1 MYNFQT
7 GILATSSVSP
17 ATIDLLLFFVILA
30 LILVYVFVGRGLFLI
45 KANQVGVLTKK
56 FGGQRMPPGQIIAR
70 QGQIGIQ
77 AGTLQPG
84 LYWRI
89 PLFWSVR
96 KFDITEIGSDQVGT
110 IEAIDGEPLLPG
122 RFTGDEVECNRF
134 QDGEGFL
141 ANHGRKGQQVGV
153 LTPGSYRIN
162 PLLFKVVI
170 KATIVIDA
178 NSTGIV
184 IAQDGIPL
192 PSNYIIAP
200 QCNESASDRFPMA
213 RGHKHF
219 QDGQAFI
226 DSGGY
231 RGPQLDT
238 LQPGKYFI
246 NDLLFKVT
254 VLPKYEVEPGF
265 VAVLRSNV
273 GPELHK
279 PNATPALVPLFDE
292 RTGRELIS
300 GDSQNHVVGA
310 DTGERISSD
319 VETVLI
325 EDMTERGIYETPLAP
340 GTYNLNTIAYTAYA
354 VPTSAIM
361 IDWAD
366 SSKINAPTMA
376 GPAVTTRTR
385 TTAADS
391 VANPADYAY
400 TTDLSTKGVSY
411 FNFSQLEVITK
422 DGFLLEV
429 GVRMV
434 IRIRQENAAFVIARF
449 GTVFN
454 LIQQIVHP
462 LIDSSFRNDAGD
474 KEALNFFQTRTDLQ
488 KYVFENARENFG
500 KYHVEA
506 QALLISFIRPSN
518 EQGEALLNTQNLK
531 QIALQQ
537 QSQFQEQAKA
547 EQQRIAVQ
555 EQTAR
560 ANMQPQVVNAILQ
573 IDIERN
579 KAEAVRRQSE
589 GLRDYQKNLAD
600 GEATAIRNVG
610 EAQAD
615 AYHAQADVLGG
626 DKIALIKSLDEIKNS
641 STRLVPET
649 VVMSGASGQDIG
661 SMMFTG
667 WLASMMNKPSPAI
680 APYQK
685 MDEGSQATPPT
696 NNSEESQPTDFSLP
710 DASSMTS
717 SISSIRNQSAVS
729 GKLPGAID
737 AKKVVPISAP
747 QTSENKESS
756 SSIQNTIPTNQMASF
771 TSAGRVTD
779 QSTDQNKPQPKPKS

>member
-1 MYNFQT
+1 MINVQV
-7 GILATSSVSP
+7 G
-17 ATIDLLLFFVILA
+17 TIGLA
-30 LILVYVFVGRGLFLI
+30 LGSISISELIALVIIALIIVYIVVARGLFLI

-56 FGGQRMPPGQIIAR
+56 FGGQKMPPGQIIAR
-70 QGQIGIQ
+70 HSQIGIQ
-77 AGTLQPG
+77 AATLQPG
-84 LYWRI
+84 LYWRF
-89 PLFWSVR
+89 PMFWSAH
-96 KFDITEIGSDQVGT
+96 KFAITEIGPDQVGT
-110 IEAIDGEPLLPG
+110 VEAIDGEPLLPG

-134 QDGEGFL
+134 QDGEAFL
-141 ANHGRKGQQVGV
+141 ANHGKKGQQVPV

-162 PLLFKVVI
+162 PLLFRVEI
-170 KATIVIDA
+170 KAAVVIDA
-178 NSTGIV
+178 NCTGILT
-184 IAQDGIPL
+184 AQDGIPL
-192 PSNYIIAP
+192 PPNYIIAP
-200 QCNESASDRFPMA
+200 QCTETPNDKFPKA

-246 NDLLFKVT
+246 NDLLFKLSV
-254 VLPKYEVEPGF
+254 VSKYEVEPGF

-273 GPELHK
+273 GPELHRSVV
-279 PNATPALVPLFDE
+279 TPLPVPTFDE
-292 RTGRELIS
+292 KTGQKLIS
-300 GDSQNHVVGA
+300 FGSGGVQVQVLGA
-310 DTGERISSD
+310 NPDEKISSD

-325 EDMTERGIYETPLAP
+325 SDMTERGIYETPLAP
-340 GTYNLNTIAYTAYA
+340 GTYNLNTVAYTAYA

-366 SSKINAPTMA
+366 SSRINAPTVA
-376 GPAVTTRTR
+376 GPAATTKTR
-385 TTAADS
+385 TTAADTS
-391 VANPADYAY
+391 GNVTEYPY
-400 TTDLSTKGVSY
+400 TMDLSTKGVSY

-422 DGFLLEV
+422 DGFQLEV

-506 QALLISFIRPSN
+506 QALLISFIRPADA
-518 EQGEALLNTQNLK
+518 QGEALLNTQNLK

-600 GEATAIRNVG
+600 GEAAAIRKVG

-615 AYHAQADVLGG
+615 AYHAQAEVLGG
-626 DKIALIKSLDEIKNS
+626 DKIALIKSLDEIKSS

-649 VVMSGASGQDIG
+649 VVIGGGGGTSQDVG
-661 SMMFTG
+661 SLMFTG
-667 WLASMMNKPSPAI
+667 WLANMMNRPSPSI
-680 APYQK
+680 APYLRR
-685 MDEGSQATPPT
+685 EGSGGENSTQTTPSNGSTDSSRTSPT
-696 NNSEESQPTDFSLP
+696 ALP
-710 DASSMTS
+710 DAASLYSTMSSAMNS
-717 SISSIRNQSAVS
+717 QSIINTKV
-729 GKLPGAID
+729 PGAID
-737 AKKVVPISAP
+737 VKKVVPISASS
-747 QTSENKESS
+747 QQQQSSDSNQSSNTS
-756 SSIQNTIPTNQMASF
+756 QN
-771 TSAGRVTD
+771 SAQG
-779 QSTDQNKPQPKPKS
+779 

>member
-1 MYNFQT
+1 MINIHAANV
-7 GILATSSVSP
+7 G
-17 ATIDLLLFFVILA
+17 LA
-30 LILVYVFVGRGLFLI
+30 LSSLSTEELIAVVIIALIIIYVVLGRGLFLI

-70 QGQIGIQ
+70 HSQIGIQ

-84 LYWRI
+84 LYWRF
-89 PLFWSVR
+89 PMFWSAH
-96 KFDITEIGSDQVGT
+96 KFAITEIGPDQVGT
-110 IEAIDGEPLLPG
+110 VEAIDGEPLLPG
-122 RFTGDEVECNRF
+122 RFTGDEVDCNRF
-134 QDGEGFL
+134 QDGESFL
-141 ANHGRKGQQVGV
+141 ANHGKKGQQVAV

-162 PLLFKVVI
+162 PLLFRVGI
-170 KATIVIDA
+170 KSAVVIDA
-178 NSTGIV
+178 NATGIV
-184 IAQDGIPL
+184 TAQDGIPL
-192 PSNYIIAP
+192 PPNYVIAP
-200 QCNESASDRFPMA
+200 QCTDAPNDKFPKA
-213 RGHKHF
+213 KGHKHF
-219 QDGQAFI
+219 QDAQAFI

-246 NDLLFKVT
+246 NDLLFKVS
-254 VLPKYEVEPGF
+254 VVPKYEVEPGF

-273 GPELHK
+273 GPELHRSGI
-279 PNATPALVPLFDE
+279 TPVPVPSFNE
-292 RTGRELIS
+292 KTGRKLVGSES
-300 GDSQNHVVGA
+300 GGVQVQVVGPNP
-310 DTGERISSD
+310 DEKISSD

-325 EDMTERGIYETPLAP
+325 SDMTERGIYETPLAP
-340 GTYNLNTIAYTAYA
+340 GTYNLNTVAYTAYA

-366 SSKINAPTMA
+366 SSRINAPTVA
-376 GPAVTTRTR
+376 GPASTTKTR
-385 TTAADS
+385 TTAADTTGNVS
-391 VANPADYAY
+391 EYPY

-422 DGFLLEV
+422 DGFQLEV

-500 KYHVEA
+500 LYHVEA
-506 QALLISFIRPSN
+506 QALLISFIRPSDA
-518 EQGEALLNTQNLK
+518 QGEALLNTQNLK

-600 GEATAIRNVG
+600 GEAAAIRKVG

-626 DKIALIKSLDEIKNS
+626 DKIALIKSLDEIKSS

-649 VVMSGASGQDIG
+649 VVVGGGGGNGQDVG
-661 SMMFTG
+661 SLMFTG
-667 WLASMMNKPSPAI
+667 WLANMMNKPSPPV
-680 APYQK
+680 APYVRKDDGKTDKSNQK
-685 MDEGSQATPPT
+685 TSDNGSGGSGQ
-696 NNSEESQPTDFSLP
+696 SSLP
-710 DASSMTS
+710 DAASVSNAMSSEYNPSLVT
-717 SISSIRNQSAVS
+717 NA
-729 GKLPGAID
+729 KLLGAID
-737 AKKVVPISAP
+737 VKKVVPVSSK
-747 QTSENKESS
+747 QSDNTS
-756 SSIQNTIPTNQMASF
+756 TASN
-771 TSAGRVTD
+771 S
-779 QSTDQNKPQPKPKS
+779 

>member
-1 MYNFQT
+1 MLNLESQT
-7 GILATSSVSP
+7 LSTIVSGATLD
-17 ATIDLLLFFVILA
+17 ATLFLLILA

-56 FGGQRMPPGQIIAR
+56 FGGRKMPAGQIIAR
-70 QGQIGIQ
+70 HGEIGIQ

-96 KFDITEIGSDQVGT
+96 KFEITEVGPDQVGT
-110 IEAIDGEPLLPG
+110 VEAIDGEPLLPG
-122 RFTGDEVECNRF
+122 RFTGDEVECNKF
-134 QDGEGFL
+134 QDGESFL
-141 ANHGRKGQQVGV
+141 ANHGKKGQQVAV

-162 PLLFKVVI
+162 PLLFKVEIKSAVVI
-170 KATIVIDA
+170 AA
-178 NSTGIV
+178 NSTGILT
-184 IAQDGIPL
+184 AQDGIPL
-192 PSNYIIAP
+192 PPNYIIAP
-200 QCNESASDRFPMA
+200 QCSETPSDKFPKA
-213 RGHKHF
+213 RGYKHF

-279 PNATPALVPLFDE
+279 PGGVPAPIPKFDAATGQKLV
-292 RTGRELIS
+292 G
-300 GDSQNHVVGA
+300 GDSGRSQVVGS
-310 DTGERISSD
+310 DSGEKISSD

-366 SSKINAPTMA
+366 SSKINAPTIA
-376 GPAVTTRTR
+376 GPAVTTRTK
-385 TTAADS
+385 TTAGDT
-391 VANPADYAY
+391 VANATDYAY
-400 TTDLSTKGVSY
+400 TTDLTTKGISY

-422 DGFLLEV
+422 DGFQLEV

-506 QALLISFIRPSN
+506 QALLISFIRPADA
-518 EQGEALLNTQNLK
+518 QGEALLNTQNLK

-537 QSQFQEQAKA
+537 QSQFQEQARA

-589 GLRDYQKNLAD
+589 GLRDYQKNLAE
-600 GEATAIRNVG
+600 GEAAAIRKVG

-626 DKIALIKSLDEIKNS
+626 DKVALIKSLDEIKSS

-649 VVMSGASGQDIG
+649 VVMSGASGQDVG
-661 SMMFTG
+661 SLMFTG
-667 WLASMMNKPSPAI
+667 WLANMMNKPSPAI
-680 APYQK
+680 PPYIRTE
-685 MDEGSQATPPT
+685 DSSQNIPQDNHSNGA
-696 NNSEESQPTDFSLP
+696 NQASDSLP
-710 DASSMTS
+710 DATALSSTLS
-717 SISSIRNQSAVS
+717 LNPNQASIGA
-729 GKLPGAID
+729 KLPGAID
-737 AKKVVPISAP
+737 VKSVVPV
-747 QTSENKESS
+747 
-756 SSIQNTIPTNQMASF
+756 
-771 TSAGRVTD
+771 SAGQPSDTSQPLNPMIPASSQAGQYGSNSGNGAFLD
-779 QSTDQNKPQPKPKS
+779 PNKKQNKGQSTN